1 MSAAS
6 LKREIE
12 IIQKALKLDPNPN
25 YGFNMWGEFNS
36 EYLTFLSEGEQSLYR
51 WLALKFTVINELSKT
66 RQVPTLHSGDHEEF
80 TELTHE
86 VTLKILKAQHLDE
99 IREIACVHGLY
110 PEEIVKRRIW

>member
-25 YGFNMWGEFNS
+25 YGFRMWGEFNQ

-51 WLALKFTVINELSKT
+51 WLALKFTVIHELSKT
-66 RQVPTLHSGDHEEF
+66 RTVPTLHSGDIQEFMDLAHEA
-80 TELTHE
+80 
-86 VTLKILKAQHLDE
+86 TLKVLKAEHLDE
-99 IREIACVHGLY
+99 IREIAHAHGLY
-110 PEEIVKRRIW
+110 PEEIVKRCIW